1 MVRNRAY
8 RPENRTNPVNWVLFV
23 LRYEISLA
31 QIGFL
36 CLLILREVGIMNFD
50 CCKST
55 YRIQFLCRSDLPVTT
70 HQVDSIFVPDFK
82 ENPAAII
89 EQTYR
94 DDGMAVRTVAF
105 H

>member
-1 MVRNRAY
+1 MQCRLYQKTSNQ
-8 RPENRTNPVNWVLFV
+8 VNLVLFV
-23 LRYEISLA
+23 LRYGISLA
-31 QIGFL
+31 RIGFL

-55 YRIQFLCRSDLPVTT
+55 YRIQFLYRSDLPVTT
-70 HQVDSIFVPDFK
+70 HQVDSISVPDFK

-105 H
+105 R